1 MITGDNILTACHV
14 ATSLRL
20 SKKTILALT
29 KYPAADEELWVWQ
42 STDKSIHFDL
52 QPKNLN
58 QFLKD
63 YDLALTGEVITF
75 SFVLFLN

>member
-29 KYPAADEELWVWQ
+29 KCSSADTENWIWQ
-42 STDKSIHFDL
+42 SADKSIHFDL
-52 QPKNLN
+52 HPKEMK
-58 QFLKD
+58 QFVKE
-63 YDLALTGEVITF
+63 YDLALTGEV
-75 SFVLFLN
+75 VHRLVV

>member
-20 SKKTILALT
+20 TKKTILALT
-29 KYPAADEELWVWQ
+29 KCSSTDTENWIWQ

-52 QPKNLN
+52 HPKEMKK
-58 QFLKD
+58 FVKE
-63 YDLALTGEVITF
+63 YDLALTGEVIHRL
-75 SFVLFLN
+75 VL

>member
-29 KYPAADEELWVWQ
+29 KCSSGGQETWIWQ

-52 QPKNLN
+52 HPKELT
-58 QFLKD
+58 QFMKE
-63 YDLALTGEVITF
+63 YDFALTGEVDHYSLLI
-75 SFVLFLN
+75 LY